1 MKFQWSMIGKGQC
14 EISCYTGRMNKL
26 EIFKLA
32 VRKNTNS
39 VHTVSTSAE
48 LIHYRDS
55 LNLLAPR
62 SYPVSVKLLNYKNVI
77 HNVIYYSYIVHELG
91 SYPCPEEQIPHKFLH
106 SALETAVSYTMS

>member
-1 MKFQWSMIGKGQC
+1 
-14 EISCYTGRMNKL
+14 MNKL

-32 VRKNTNS
+32 VRKNTSS

-55 LNLLAPR
+55 LKLLAPR

-77 HNVIYYSYIVHELG
+77 HNVIYYSYGHELG
-91 SYPCPEEQIPHKFLH
+91 SYPSPEEQIPYKFSTVLLRQH
-106 SALETAVSYTMS
+106 FPIVR